1 MAGNDYKDGRGG
13 DVPGSP
19 RLLRCAYSQL
29 YSAQVKETSPGESPS
44 PQLRNH
50 AHAHCPDTGVPVLL
64 LETDAGLVLVDTG
77 FGLEDIA
84 GLARRLGWFRH
95 VIRPV
100 FSAEETPARQAG
112 RLGFTQDDVRHI
124 IITHFDMDHI
134 GALADF
140 PRAAVHATAAEARG
154 ATRPGSWLERQRYR
168 FPQLAHGPKIVE
180 HNPDGEMWRG
190 FAAAREPAHIIH
202 RGWPGSC
209 GWHAGRV
216 RQPQDAAG
224 PGAGR

>member
-1 MAGNDYKDGRGG
+1 VKAHLLNCGTMRMPT
-13 DVPGSP
+13 VPTLVS
-19 RLLRCAYSQL
+19 
-29 YSAQVKETSPGESPS
+29 
-44 PQLRNH
+44 H
-50 AHAHCPDTGVPVLL
+50 VLL

-180 HNPDGEMWRG
+180 HSPDGEMWRG

-202 RGWPGSC
+202 RGWPGS
-209 GWHAGRV
+209 GG
-216 RQPQDAAG
+216 
-224 PGAGR
+224 

>member
-1 MAGNDYKDGRGG
+1 VKAHHLNCGTMRMPT
-13 DVPGSP
+13 VPTLVS
-19 RLLRCAYSQL
+19 
-29 YSAQVKETSPGESPS
+29 
-44 PQLRNH
+44 H
-50 AHAHCPDTGVPVLL
+50 VLL

-168 FPQLAHGPKIVE
+168 FPSWRTVQRSSNIARTERCGAGSRPPGNRRTSIEDGPVQV
-180 HNPDGEMWRG
+180 
-190 FAAAREPAHIIH
+190 
-202 RGWPGSC
+202 
-209 GWHAGRV
+209 AGMQGAFVSR
-216 RQPQDAAG
+216 RMLPG
-224 PGAGR
+224 PGPGR

>member
-1 MAGNDYKDGRGG
+1 VSRHINLHNA
-13 DVPGSP
+13 P
-19 RLLRCAYSQL
+19 
-29 YSAQVKETSPGESPS
+29 KETSAGESPS
-44 PQLRNH
+44 PQLPNH
-50 AHAHCPDTGVPVLL
+50 AHAHCPTLVSHVLL

-140 PRAAVHATAAEARG
+140 PRAAVHATAAG
-154 ATRPGSWLERQRYR
+154 
-168 FPQLAHGPKIVE
+168 
-180 HNPDGEMWRG
+180 
-190 FAAAREPAHIIH
+190 
-202 RGWPGSC
+202 
-209 GWHAGRV
+209 
-216 RQPQDAAG
+216 
-224 PGAGR
+224 GAGRHAAWVLAGEAAVPVPPAGARSKDRRT